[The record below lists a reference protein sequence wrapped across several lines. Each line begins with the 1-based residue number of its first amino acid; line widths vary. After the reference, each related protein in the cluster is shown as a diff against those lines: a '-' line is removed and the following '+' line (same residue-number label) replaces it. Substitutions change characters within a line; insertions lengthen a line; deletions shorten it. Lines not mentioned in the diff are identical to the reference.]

1 MANKTVYPYGQDG
14 QLPSG
19 YPIAD
24 DLVTDS
30 AQQALSAKQGKVLSQ
45 EKVGFPE
52 NGLNRIPVHIQGNNN
67 NLVYGRTFGLLAGR
81 KYRVTILNPN
91 VSVSNITTV
100 GSDYIRFG
108 IAYVTSASE
117 TEYLVR
123 VMCDN
128 LSAPLADHYDI
139 EIPDNIELDRVYFE
153 CRFNLGETLNMYISE
168 QFVVE
173 DTLNSGSTTTALSAN
188 QGRELKFMITGE
200 KVIDAS
206 DSAYEHYKDGYQ
218 LYATSSVIGLN
229 IDNVQTYAQSGRTN
243 TKIPIAGYK
252 KVKFYEYSSSMGY
265 GSLIIDANG
274 IILAAY
280 TNSTGQFL
288 TVAVPEGAAY
298 LVYST
303 TSPTGSKITLYG
315 DSVIPNVPTDDSI
328 IASGEIVGAGN
339 TIVDYDIPISKGDY
353 IHIDFPNGNWAT
365 ASQRD
370 DYYKFLFNLYN
381 IVGNT
386 RTYVDL
392 FGMCRESWTVPAYGY
407 DFYASPRITASYN
420 TLRLRFRAS
429 SGTTV
434 PFTVTRLSKE
444 ESKPYLADEISDSVM
459 KVKERQTTAS
469 MTFGMITDLHYRSLK
484 VSTNCVPPFAP
495 YSPLAAI
502 LSMRRFASLV
512 RMDNVVCLG
521 DVIEGRQT
529 AYIGKYDASDILE
542 FFSLVGNPLIYA
554 IGNHD
559 SNRYYSQEEGDRIFT
574 QGEIYANFIQQVDE
588 RSSLGGSM
596 NGCNYYRDIERH
608 KVRCIVLMSINFSG
622 AYEYTSATRT
632 WLTNALSSMPE
643 GYKAVVFTHIPPPA
657 AHNWSTEGAPTGG
670 AATATIL
677 ENNADKIICVFD
689 GHLHVDNVYV
699 KPYISVN
706 MCCQK
711 VYNSTVNGNP
721 VGSAAP
727 EGAWWPV
734 REAGTKNEL
743 LWDATVINQE
753 EGLVSCI
760 RVGAGVDRYIH
771 YNPIEV
777 AAGGT
782 TTLTPAVV
790 TATSWAV
797 LNSEASAI
805 SIADGV
811 VTVDASATVGSR
823 LMAKAVDANG
833 NFEYWCIKV
842 VAGS

>member
-1 MANKTVYPYGQDG
+1 MAKTVTLKQEINGVEHTIYPQTV
-14 QLPSG
+14 PSQVVDPLTG
-19 YPIAD
+19 RSMEELWNLD
-24 DLVTDS
+24 DRIYEVV
-30 AQQALSAKQGKVLSQ
+30 QAL
-45 EKVGFPE
+45 P
-52 NGLNRIPVHIQGNNN
+52 
-67 NLVYGRTFGLLAGR
+67 
-81 KYRVTILNPN
+81 
-91 VSVSNITTV
+91 VSNIQEGKLYLVQTSTPGTYTQYV
-100 GSDYIRFG
+100 WNG
-108 IAYVTSASE
+108 IAWQ
-117 TEYLVR
+117 
-123 VMCDN
+123 
-128 LSAPLADHYDI
+128 
-139 EIPDNIELDRVYFE
+139 
-153 CRFNLGETLNMYISE
+153 NLGNAAINL
-168 QFVVE
+168 VVE
-173 DTLNSGSTTTALSAN
+173 DTLNSGSKTTGLSAY
-188 QGRELKFMITGE
+188 QGRELKFMLTGR
-200 KVIDAS
+200 KVITAN
-206 DSAYEHYKDGYQ
+206 EGFQHYKDGYQ
-218 LYATSSVIGLN
+218 LNASSSVVGLN
-229 IDNVQTYAQSGRTN
+229 IDNVSTSAQSGRIN
-243 TKIPIAGYK
+243 VKIPISGYK
-252 KVKFYEYSSSMGY
+252 KVQFYAYSSYYGY
-265 GSLIIDANG
+265 GSLIIDAEG
-274 IILAAY
+274 TVLAAY
-280 TNSTGQFL
+280 TRSTGETI
-288 TVAVPEGAAY
+288 TVNIPEGAEY

-303 TSPTGSKITLYG
+303 LTATSQLTLYG
-315 DSVIPNVPTDDSI
+315 DSVIPAVVDNNI
-328 IASGEIVGAGN
+328 IASDQIFGAGD

-353 IHIDFPNGNWAT
+353 IHIDFPNGNWAST
-365 ASQRD
+365 YSRD
-370 DYYKFLFNLYN
+370 NYYKFLFNLYN
-381 IVGNT
+381 KVGET
-386 RTYVDL
+386 ATYVEL
-392 FGMCRESWTVPAYGY
+392 FGMCRESWTIPAYGY

-420 TLRLRFRAS
+420 TLRLRFRAT

-434 PFTVTRLSKE
+434 PFIVTRLSKE
-444 ESKPYLADEISDSVM
+444 EPKPYFADEISNSVT
-459 KVKERQTTAS
+459 KVKARQTTS
-469 MTFGMITDLHYRSLK
+469 SLTFGMITDLHYRSIRVNTSCL
-484 VSTNCVPPFAP
+484 PPFAQ

-502 LSMRRFASLV
+502 LSMRKFASLV

-521 DVIEGRQT
+521 DGIDGRRT
-529 AYIGKYDASDILE
+529 ANIGKVDASDLSE
-542 FFSLVGNPLIYA
+542 FFSFVETPLIYA
-554 IGNHD
+554 VGNHD
-559 SNRYYSQEEGDRIFT
+559 DNRYYTGEEGDRIFN
-574 QGEIYANFIQQVDE
+574 QGEIYANFVQQVDE
-588 RSSLGGSM
+588 RTSLGGSM

-743 LWDATVINQE
+743 LWDAVVINQE
-753 EGLVSCI
+753 EGLLSCI

-782 TTLTPAVV
+782 TTLTPVAI
-790 TATSWAV
+790 TADSWAV
-797 LNSEASAI
+797 LDSEASAI

-811 VTVDASATVGSR
+811 VTVDGSATVGSR

-842 VAGS
+842 VSGS

>member
-1 MANKTVYPYGQDG
+1 MAKTVTLKQEINGVEHTIYPQTV
-14 QLPSG
+14 PSQVVDPLTG
-19 YPIAD
+19 RSMEELWNLD
-24 DLVTDS
+24 DRIYEVV
-30 AQQALSAKQGKVLSQ
+30 QAL
-45 EKVGFPE
+45 P
-52 NGLNRIPVHIQGNNN
+52 
-67 NLVYGRTFGLLAGR
+67 
-81 KYRVTILNPN
+81 
-91 VSVSNITTV
+91 VSNIQEGKLYLVQTSTPGTYTQYV
-100 GSDYIRFG
+100 WNG
-108 IAYVTSASE
+108 IAWQ
-117 TEYLVR
+117 
-123 VMCDN
+123 
-128 LSAPLADHYDI
+128 
-139 EIPDNIELDRVYFE
+139 
-153 CRFNLGETLNMYISE
+153 NLGNAAINL
-168 QFVVE
+168 VVE
-173 DTLNSGSTTTALSAN
+173 DTLNSGSKTTGLSAY
-188 QGRELKFMITGE
+188 QGRELKFMLTGR
-200 KVIDAS
+200 KVITAN
-206 DSAYEHYKDGYQ
+206 EGFQHYKDGYQ
-218 LYATSSVIGLN
+218 LNASSSVVGLN
-229 IDNVQTYAQSGRTN
+229 IDNVSTSAQSGRIN
-243 TKIPIAGYK
+243 VKIPISGYK
-252 KVKFYEYSSSMGY
+252 KVQFYAYSSYYGY
-265 GSLIIDANG
+265 GSLIIDAEG
-274 IILAAY
+274 TVLAAY
-280 TNSTGQFL
+280 TRSTGETI
-288 TVAVPEGAAY
+288 TVNIPEGAEY

-303 TSPTGSKITLYG
+303 LTATSQLTLYG
-315 DSVIPNVPTDDSI
+315 DSVIPAVVDNNI
-328 IASGEIVGAGN
+328 IASDQIFGAGD

-353 IHIDFPNGNWAT
+353 IHIDFPNGNWAST
-365 ASQRD
+365 YSRD
-370 DYYKFLFNLYN
+370 NYYKFLFNLYN
-381 IVGNT
+381 KVGET
-386 RTYVDL
+386 ATYVEL
-392 FGMCRESWTVPAYGY
+392 FGMCRESWTIPAYGY

-420 TLRLRFRAS
+420 TLRLRFRAT

-434 PFTVTRLSKE
+434 PFIVTRLSKE
-444 ESKPYLADEISDSVM
+444 EPKPYFADEISNSVT
-459 KVKERQTTAS
+459 KVKARQTTS
-469 MTFGMITDLHYRSLK
+469 SLTFGMITDLHYRSIRVNTSCL
-484 VSTNCVPPFAP
+484 PPFAQ

-502 LSMRRFASLV
+502 LSMRKFASLV

-521 DVIEGRQT
+521 DGIDGRRT
-529 AYIGKYDASDILE
+529 ANIGKVDASDLSE
-542 FFSLVGNPLIYA
+542 FFSFVETPLIYA
-554 IGNHD
+554 VGNHD
-559 SNRYYSQEEGDRIFT
+559 DNRYYTGEEGDRIFN
-574 QGEIYANFIQQVDE
+574 QGEIYANFVQQVDE
-588 RSSLGGSM
+588 RTSLGGSM

-743 LWDATVINQE
+743 LWDAVVINQE
-753 EGLVSCI
+753 EGLLSCI

-782 TTLTPAVV
+782 TTLTPAAI
-790 TATSWAV
+790 TADSWAV
-797 LNSEASAI
+797 LDSEASAI

-811 VTVDASATVGSR
+811 VTVDGSATVGSR

-842 VAGS
+842 VSGS